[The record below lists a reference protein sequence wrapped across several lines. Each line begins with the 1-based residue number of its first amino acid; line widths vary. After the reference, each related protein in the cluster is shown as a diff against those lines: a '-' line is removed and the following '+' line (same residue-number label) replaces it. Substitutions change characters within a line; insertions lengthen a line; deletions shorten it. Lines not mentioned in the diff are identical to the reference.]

1 MVSLLKLGDSERY
14 RSVSQPGRLRWKSI
28 STIAAPELEV
38 GGLLGEWR
46 EWLPAEELN
55 VGKSKNGSFK
65 APSIYIDFLILTSQL
80 LIRTSLSHWAFARQ
94 VWALA
99 LTVMISCDMDKDDVL
114 NIGWIQRMNNHDKF
128 DDLDASDKSAVILN
142 IYIILQVTNI
152 SEIMF
157 FRYFAIRSPYAS
169 LFQNVKVSKDE

>member
-1 MVSLLKLGDSERY
+1 
-14 RSVSQPGRLRWKSI
+14 
-28 STIAAPELEV
+28 
-38 GGLLGEWR
+38 
-46 EWLPAEELN
+46 
-55 VGKSKNGSFK
+55 
-65 APSIYIDFLILTSQL
+65 
-80 LIRTSLSHWAFARQ
+80 
-94 VWALA
+94 
-99 LTVMISCDMDKDDVL
+99 MISCDMDKDDVL